1 MVTMR
6 DVADRAGVSSKTVSR
21 VFRNEQYV
29 SEAVRQRV
37 TAAMRELN
45 FVPNM
50 LARTFREGRASIL
63 GIAVPS
69 IADPFFAAIIEA
81 ADAFAATRD
90 HAIAVTSLGSEP
102 GRERPVVEA
111 LLRRQISGLLI
122 APIAPD
128 QSYLKPWLEQA
139 PIVFIDRE
147 PTGIDGDVFLEDDC
161 GGAALAVQHLI
172 ELGHRR
178 IAFLGANDAVVTT
191 ERRLEGYRKAHR
203 AAGIPVDDELVL
215 FAGPQQVGKLLARAV
230 TTSDPP
236 TAVFSSN
243 SRTSLEIIPTLQ
255 ELGRRDL
262 ALVSFGD
269 FPMAGS
275 LDPSVTVID
284 QNPLRLGRAAAERAF
299 QRLDQTQSTLAR
311 RTVFDVTPHPAGLVQ
326 PWALTSAGLALV
338 DRGRERG
345 LGVGIGDPAG
355 LTFDQAD
362 GKHVAAAVAPAR
374 VGGAV
379 DDPLPG
385 ELSDEDRVL
394 VDHRDGGTEHVRH
407 REVPEGGDGQGRY
420 GPAPEPAPWCSARSR
435 RTTPSAAGPAR
446 P

>member
-37 TAAMRELN
+37 TMAMQELN

-122 APIAPD
+122 APIARD

-147 PTGIDGDVFLEDDC
+147 PTGIDGDVFLEDDR

-172 ELGHRR
+172 ALGHRR

-191 ERRLEGYRKAHR
+191 ERRLEGYRQAHR
-203 AAGIPVDDELVL
+203 ATGIHVDDELIL
-215 FAGPQQVGKLLARAV
+215 FAGPQQVGQLFAQAV
-230 TTSDPP
+230 TASDPP

-255 ELGRRDL
+255 ELGRTDL

-275 LDPSVTVID
+275 LNPSVTVID
-284 QNPLRLGRAAAERAF
+284 QNPLRLGQAAAERAF
-299 QRLDQTQSTLAR
+299 QRLDQTQNTLPR
-311 RTVFDVTPHPAGLVQ
+311 RTVFDVSLIPRA
-326 PWALTSAGLALV
+326 S
-338 DRGRERG
+338 
-345 LGVGIGDPAG
+345 
-355 LTFDQAD
+355 
-362 GKHVAAAVAPAR
+362 
-374 VGGAV
+374 
-379 DDPLPG
+379 
-385 ELSDEDRVL
+385 SS
-394 VDHRDGGTEHVRH
+394 
-407 REVPEGGDGQGRY
+407 
-420 GPAPEPAPWCSARSR
+420 PAP
-435 RTTPSAAGPAR
+435 
-446 P
+446 

>member
-6 DVADRAGVSSKTVSR
+6 DVAERAGVSSKTVSR

-29 SEAVRQRV
+29 SEGVRQRV
-37 TAAMRELN
+37 TAAMLELN

-50 LARTFREGRASIL
+50 LARTFREGKASIL

-90 HAIAVTSLGSEP
+90 HAIAVTSLGTDA

-147 PTGIDGDVFLEDDC
+147 PTGIDGDVFLEDDQ
-161 GGAALAVQHLI
+161 GGAELAVRHLI

-191 ERRLEGYRKAHR
+191 QRRLEGYRQAHR
-203 AAGIPVDDELVL
+203 SAGIPVDSELIL
-215 FAGPQQVGKLLARAV
+215 FAGPHEVGPLLAQAV
-230 TTSDPP
+230 ASDPP

-243 SRTSLEIIPTLQ
+243 SRTSLELIPTLQ
-255 ELGRRDL
+255 ELGRSDL

-275 LDPSVTVID
+275 LEPSVSVID
-284 QNPLRLGRAAAERAF
+284 QNPVRLGRAAAEHAL
-299 QRLDQTQSTLAR
+299 QRLEQPDAGLPR
-311 RTVFDVTPHPAGLVQ
+311 RTVFDVSLITRA
-326 PWALTSAGLALV
+326 S
-338 DRGRERG
+338 
-345 LGVGIGDPAG
+345 
-355 LTFDQAD
+355 
-362 GKHVAAAVAPAR
+362 
-374 VGGAV
+374 
-379 DDPLPG
+379 
-385 ELSDEDRVL
+385 SS
-394 VDHRDGGTEHVRH
+394 
-407 REVPEGGDGQGRY
+407 
-420 GPAPEPAPWCSARSR
+420 PAP
-435 RTTPSAAGPAR
+435 
-446 P
+446 